1 MPKNS
6 PTTSPSSSPAN
17 CKYAPRG
24 RRALTRLCYSFAW
37 FFRRLRQ
44 NRWSRTELI
53 ADQRKARTIPYRHN
67 RYTHHEVVARLAG
80 PILYTRDTVETRPN
94 TASHRIPPLA
104 ILSFAG
110 ILAVLAYAT
119 RLALVVAPTEATM
132 GNIQRI
138 FYYHVPANILAE
150 IFPYLN
156 FIASGVYLYYR
167 TKNPARALAADAL
180 ALASAELTV
189 VFCSIGLASGMLWAR
204 PVWGIWWTW
213 DARLTSFFLL
223 WLLYVSYLV
232 LRRFSSTGQTQTIA
246 AILSIFAAV
255 DVPIVFMSIR
265 WWRTQHPAP
274 VFGGDGSLDPAFYPA
289 FIWCSLGWTMWA
301 AFVCVVRY
309 KLERRRQLNEQAAAF
324 ATLDA

>member
-1 MPKNS
+1 M
-6 PTTSPSSSPAN
+6 
-17 CKYAPRG
+17 
-24 RRALTRLCYSFAW
+24 RAS
-37 FFRRLRQ
+37 LRSAQ
-44 NRWSRTELI
+44 NPVLDHRESGL
-53 ADQRKARTIPYRHN
+53 
-67 RYTHHEVVARLAG
+67 RYTDG
-80 PILYTRDTVETRPN
+80 IVESRSN

-104 ILSFAG
+104 ILSFVAT
-110 ILAVLAYAT
+110 LAVLAYAT
-119 RLALVVAPTEATM
+119 RLALFVAPTEATM

-150 IFPYLN
+150 IFPYIN
-156 FIASGVYLYYR
+156 FFASGVYLYFR

-180 ALASAELTV
+180 ALATAEMTV
-189 VFCSIGLASGMLWAR
+189 VFSSIGLVSGMLWAR

-274 VFGGDGSLDPAFYPA
+274 VFGGDGSLDPSFYPA
-289 FIWCSLGWTMWA
+289 FIWCSLGWTMWG

-309 KLERRRQLNEQAAAF
+309 KLERRRQLNEQANAF
-324 ATLDA
+324 AVLDATN